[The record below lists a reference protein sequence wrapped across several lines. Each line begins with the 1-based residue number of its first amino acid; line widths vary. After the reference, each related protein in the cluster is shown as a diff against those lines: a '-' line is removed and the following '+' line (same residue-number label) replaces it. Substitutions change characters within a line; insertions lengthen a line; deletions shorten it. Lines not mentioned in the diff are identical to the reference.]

1 MMTELA
7 AVQPASNGLTS
18 ARLPRFG
25 PALMGVGALA
35 VAGIVH
41 LTVGNLA
48 GAAVIGAVVFIAGL
62 YAWSRLVEGSRAAT
76 NRLMTSLIWLAFAV
90 VCIPLGWLIWTVL
103 HDGLKVFDADFL
115 TKTMRKVST
124 DAVGGGVAHALV
136 GSLIVTAGAA
146 VIAVP
151 LGIMCAIY
159 LVEYGRGSRLSRIVT
174 ILVDVMTGI
183 PSIVAGLFAVAA
195 FTLIFGQT
203 MPIGFAASVALSIL
217 MTPTVVRA
225 TEEMLR
231 LVPDDLREA
240 SYALGVPKWRTIT
253 KVVLRTSVGG
263 ILTGITLAT
272 ARVIGETAPILV
284 VLGTVQSRMILDPF
298 HGRME
303 TLPTYILDQKN
314 NVSGPSDDRMWAA
327 ALTLILVVMILN
339 LIARVIGKIFSP
351 TTGR

>member
-1 MMTELA
+1 MTELT
-7 AVQPASNGLTS
+7 AVQTASTGLTS
-18 ARLPRFG
+18 ARLPRLG
-25 PALMGVGALA
+25 PALLAVGAIAIAGILLITGTNIA
-35 VAGIVH
+35 VAAIV
-41 LTVGNLA
+41 A
-48 GAAVIGAVVFIAGL
+48 AVVFVAGL
-62 YAWSRLVEGSRAAT
+62 YAWSRVVEGQRAAK

-103 HDGLKVFDADFL
+103 HDGLKVFGPDFL
-115 TKTMRKVST
+115 TKTMHKVDT
-124 DAVGGGVAHALV
+124 ELPGGGVAHALV

-146 VIAVP
+146 IISVP
-151 LGIMCAIY
+151 LGVMCAIY

-183 PSIVAGLFAVAA
+183 PSIVAGLFAVAV
-195 FTLIFGQT
+195 FTLIFGHV
-203 MPIGFAASVALSIL
+203 MPIAFAASVALSIL
-217 MTPTVVRA
+217 MTPTIVRA

-263 ILTGITLAT
+263 VLTGITLAT

-284 VLGTVQSRMILDPF
+284 VLGTAQQNMITDPF
-298 HGRME
+298 HGAMQ

-314 NVSGPSDDRMWAA
+314 NVSAPSDDRMWAA

-339 LIARVIGKIFSP
+339 LIARVIGKIFAP
-351 TTGR
+351 KTGR